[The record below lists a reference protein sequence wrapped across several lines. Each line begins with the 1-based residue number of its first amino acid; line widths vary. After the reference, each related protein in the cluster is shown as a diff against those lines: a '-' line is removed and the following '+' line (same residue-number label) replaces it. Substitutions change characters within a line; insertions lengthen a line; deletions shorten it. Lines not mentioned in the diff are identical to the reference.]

1 MIGNIKQEII
11 ELIEIFCDKYLND
24 EYKQLCAKLM
34 QKLSRKHNVPFL
46 RGRIE
51 IWAASVIIAIGKINF
66 LFDKSSG
73 FNVSRDNIADFFGV
87 SKSTI
92 SQKATAIIN
101 MLKLGYWD
109 AEFSTENMRNK
120 KPSFLNWFSYNRIF

>member
-1 MIGNIKQEII
+1 MIGNRKQEII
-11 ELIEIFCDKYLND
+11 ELIDIFCDKNLND

-46 RGRIE
+46 RGRVE
-51 IWAASVIIAIGKINF
+51 IWAASVIISVGKINF

-73 FNVSRDNIADFFGV
+73 FNISRDNIADFFGA

-92 SQKATAIIN
+92 SQKAIAIIN

-109 AEFSTENMRNK
+109 AEFSTENMRNN
-120 KPSFLNWFSYNRIF
+120 KPSFLNWFSNNRIF